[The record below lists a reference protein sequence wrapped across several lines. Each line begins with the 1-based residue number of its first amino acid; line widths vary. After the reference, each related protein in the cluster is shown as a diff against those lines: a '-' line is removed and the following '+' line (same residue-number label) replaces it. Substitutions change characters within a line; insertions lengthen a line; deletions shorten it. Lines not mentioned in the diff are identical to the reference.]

1 MKKVVI
7 SLGGSILIP
16 TLEEHTIKE
25 YVPVLKKIAKQHRLF
40 VVVGGGGE
48 ARRYIGIMRDL
59 GIDEGTSDEI
69 GILITRLNATM
80 LIAALGEDAYPKV
93 AESHAEAKKF
103 AESGKIVVMGGIT
116 PGQTTDAVAAVLA
129 ERVGAAVFI
138 NATSVD
144 GIYSADPRK
153 DKKATRFD
161 SMTPKKLLEI
171 VGGTALGAGSNNV
184 LDIVA
189 ARVVERSNIPLV
201 VLDGRDP
208 KNLPNAILKGK
219 SGAQWFRTG
228 RRTRCRCEREFF
240 SILGLLVKMKFTSL
254 GGLPDGPPILPPD
267 YGIDATAPDGAPRAA
282 DRSNYF
288 LFVLCKPSCPALL
301 GRSPEAGSPQYY
313 LS

>member
-16 TLEEHTIKE
+16 SLENHTIRE
-25 YVPVLKKIAKQHRLF
+25 YVPVLQKIAKKCRLF

-48 ARRYIGIMRDL
+48 ARRYIGIARDL

-69 GILITRLNATM
+69 GILITRLNATL
-80 LIAALGEDAYPKV
+80 LIAALCEAAYPKV

-103 AESGKIVVMGGIT
+103 SEHGKIVVMGGIT

-144 GIYSADPRK
+144 GIYTEDP
-153 DKKATRFD
+153 KKNPNATRFD
-161 SMTPKKLLEI
+161 AISPKKLLEI

-189 ARVVERSNIPLV
+189 ARVVERSGIPLV
-201 VLDGRDP
+201 VLDGREP
-208 KNLPNAILKGK
+208 KNLSEAILKGK
-219 SGAQWFRTG
+219 FRGTVVSDG
-228 RRTRCRCEREFF
+228 
-240 SILGLLVKMKFTSL
+240 KKKP
-254 GGLPDGPPILPPD
+254 LP
-267 YGIDATAPDGAPRAA
+267 
-282 DRSNYF
+282 
-288 LFVLCKPSCPALL
+288 V
-301 GRSPEAGSPQYY
+301 
-313 LS
+313 

>member
-16 TLEEHTIKE
+16 TLEEHTVKE
-25 YVPVLKKIAKQHRLF
+25 YVPVLRKIAKQHRLF

-48 ARRYIGIMRDL
+48 ARRYIAIMRDL

-80 LIAALGEDAYPKV
+80 LIAALGDDAYPKV

-103 AESGKIVVMGGIT
+103 AETGKIVVMGGIT

-153 DKKATRFD
+153 DPKATRFD
-161 SMTPKKLLEI
+161 AMTPQKLLEI
-171 VGGTALGAGSNNV
+171 VGGTGLGAGSNNV

-189 ARVVERSNIPLV
+189 ARVVERSGIPLV

-208 KNLPNAILKGK
+208 KNLSSAVLKGK
-219 SGAQWFRTG
+219 YRGTVVSG
-228 RRTRCRCEREFF
+228 
-240 SILGLLVKMKFTSL
+240 SKKNP
-254 GGLPDGPPILPPD
+254 LP
-267 YGIDATAPDGAPRAA
+267 
-282 DRSNYF
+282 
-288 LFVLCKPSCPALL
+288 V
-301 GRSPEAGSPQYY
+301 
-313 LS
+313 

>member
-16 TLEEHTIKE
+16 TLEKHTVKE
-25 YVPVLKKIAKQHRLF
+25 YVPVLKKIARQHRLF

-48 ARRYIGIMRDL
+48 ARRYIAIMRDL

-69 GILITRLNATM
+69 GILITRLNANM

-103 AESGKIVVMGGIT
+103 AETGKIVVMGGIT

-129 ERVGAAVFI
+129 ERVGASVFI

-153 DKKATRFD
+153 DPKATRFD

-171 VGGTALGAGSNNV
+171 VGGTGLGAGSNNV

-189 ARVVERSNIPLV
+189 ARVVERSGIPLV

-208 KNLPNAILKGK
+208 KNVANAILRGK
-219 SGAQWFRTG
+219 YRGTVVSDT
-228 RRTRCRCEREFF
+228 
-240 SILGLLVKMKFTSL
+240 KKKP
-254 GGLPDGPPILPPD
+254 LPL
-267 YGIDATAPDGAPRAA
+267 
-282 DRSNYF
+282 
-288 LFVLCKPSCPALL
+288 
-301 GRSPEAGSPQYY
+301 
-313 LS
+313 